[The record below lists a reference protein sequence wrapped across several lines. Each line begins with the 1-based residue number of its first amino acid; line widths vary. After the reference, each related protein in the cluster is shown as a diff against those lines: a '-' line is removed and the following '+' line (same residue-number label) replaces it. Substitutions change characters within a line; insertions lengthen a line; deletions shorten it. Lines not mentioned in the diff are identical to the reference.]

1 MIKDRITEYFDSHKA
16 EMLSRLAALCA
27 IPSVQSAPE
36 AGKPFG
42 AAVDAALTLAGEMF
56 SEEGFTVE
64 RDAGGRSLRL

>member
-42 AAVDAALTLAGEMF
+42 TLNGFFHAGER
-56 SEEGFTVE
+56 VE
-64 RDAGGRSLRL
+64 K